1 MRSIL
6 KEIKLSSVLLL
17 LLGSAILAFGLY
29 NIHSMSNVTEG
40 GILGLT
46 LLLEYWFG
54 ISPSVSGF
62 VLTILCYFLGWKLL
76 GKRFLIYS
84 FISSIGFSVFYRIFE
99 QFDPLFPN
107 IGEKPLLA
115 AVVGALFVG
124 ISVGLCVRVGGA
136 PTGDDALAMS
146 LERVLPLDIQWIYLI
161 SDLVVLLIS
170 LTYIPVSRITY
181 SLLTVVLSGQI
192 ILAVQYYAEPKI
204 VANVPPNCFMPRPKV
219 GSAVIRLTRHQNP
232 PVTTLD
238 EKLMFRL
245 IRASFNQRRKTLSNS
260 LKNSQ
265 ELPYS
270 KEEVETAITECGLPL
285 NIRGEA
291 LTLEQFARLSDAFSK
306 LNK

>member
-99 QFDPLFPN
+99 QFDPLFQN

-146 LERVLPLDIQWIYLI
+146 LERVFPLDIQWIYLI

-192 ILAVQYYAEPKI
+192 IGLMQKI
-204 VANVPPNCFMPRPKV
+204 RFP
-219 GSAVIRLTRHQNP
+219 
-232 PVTTLD
+232 
-238 EKLMFRL
+238 E
-245 IRASFNQRRKTLSNS
+245 
-260 LKNSQ
+260 
-265 ELPYS
+265 Y
-270 KEEVETAITECGLPL
+270 VESI
-285 NIRGEA
+285 EA
-291 LTLEQFARLSDAFSK
+291 LEDEG
-306 LNK
+306 

>member
-76 GKRFLIYS
+76 GNRFLIYS
-84 FISSIGFSVFYRIFE
+84 FISSIGFSVFYRIFA
-99 QFDPLFPN
+99 QCYPLFPN

-124 ISVGLCVRVGGA
+124 IRVGLCVRDGGA

-192 ILAVQYYAEPKI
+192 IGLMQKI
-204 VANVPPNCFMPRPKV
+204 RFP
-219 GSAVIRLTRHQNP
+219 
-232 PVTTLD
+232 
-238 EKLMFRL
+238 E
-245 IRASFNQRRKTLSNS
+245 
-260 LKNSQ
+260 
-265 ELPYS
+265 Y
-270 KEEVETAITECGLPL
+270 VESI
-285 NIRGEA
+285 EA
-291 LTLEQFARLSDAFSK
+291 LEDEG
-306 LNK
+306 

>member
-124 ISVGLCVRVGGA
+124 ISVGLFVRVGGA

-146 LERVLPLDIQWIYLI
+146 LERVFPLDIQWIYLI

-192 ILAVQYYAEPKI
+192 IGLMQKI
-204 VANVPPNCFMPRPKV
+204 RFP
-219 GSAVIRLTRHQNP
+219 
-232 PVTTLD
+232 
-238 EKLMFRL
+238 E
-245 IRASFNQRRKTLSNS
+245 
-260 LKNSQ
+260 
-265 ELPYS
+265 Y
-270 KEEVETAITECGLPL
+270 VESI
-285 NIRGEA
+285 EA
-291 LTLEQFARLSDAFSK
+291 LEDEG
-306 LNK
+306 